1 LSARDVVINL
11 ITKSDKKGLTDAE
24 KGLDSIGKK
33 AEKTGG
39 IFSSIG
45 SKLSA
50 FGDNVGKD
58 ITGKLGPA
66 GGAIDDVGGGLGD
79 LSGKAGLAGAA
90 IVGLGAVIGQ
100 GVGKLKELY
109 DNTRNFNEVAGT
121 SWEEGSRLIAVMDDL
136 RVSADE
142 GAGAMGKFTKTV
154 GTSPGTLAQYGV
166 EVARAKDGTVD
177 MLGTLQNAAT
187 AFKNTEDPAKR
198 AALGSALFGKS
209 WQNIVP
215 VLEQGG
221 DGLRKLVEGVDKSQ
235 VATEKGAKQ
244 QNKMFEATD
253 NLNDAVA
260 GLQMRLAQ
268 DLLPTLIT
276 LAETGTEVVGIFGKV
291 ADAAKKITPDFDPDD
306 EKKMAAL
313 RKNYNETAKEI
324 FSLKELFTDFSVGD
338 PEKTQRIADATK
350 ESADAHKLLLSSMVP
365 TIPAAANLTAILE
378 SAEDAEKRLKVQAKE
393 AGDEFKEFEKK
404 TKDLLQAQEDLR
416 DAQLGLEDSTL
427 ALEQAEI
434 RAGDAS
440 FTLSEKTRETADAIR
455 LHGESSTEAQVAVEE
470 HRRAVVEARDA
481 LNGAAQAAVA
491 NAQQQAEASGQTLT
505 AAERTK
511 VYRDELVKLRT
522 GVSDPALAA
531 ALDAQIDRLAAV
543 AAQAQ
548 NAAANTHGLIQAMND
563 AAGIE
568 RNFAGRD
575 SSGAAVTRR
584 ATGGPVWPGRTYMVG
599 ENGPEL
605 LNLPSGSGPGEVLS
619 NPEMSRV
626 GRFSG
631 AFPTITTNAD
641 GTVMF
646 AGDST
651 SYPGSVVKTGIPAA
665 ASKFPA
671 VNTSVRRTT
680 PTIPGYGPSGPS
692 GSAAGAGTTIYIT
705 INGYADIK
713 KLVEEIK
720 KYEAARK

>member
-1 LSARDVVINL
+1 MAKRDIIINL
-11 ITKSDKKGLTDAE
+11 VTKSNKKGLDDAE

-45 SKLSA
+45 AKLSS

-66 GGAIDDVGGGLGD
+66 GGAIDDVAGGLLD
-79 LSGKAGLAGAA
+79 MSGKAALAGGAVA
-90 IVGLGAVIGQ
+90 GLGAFIAG
-100 GVGKLKELY
+100 GVGKLRELY
-109 DNTRNFNEVAGT
+109 DQTRDFNEVAGT
-121 SWEEGSRLIAVMDDL
+121 TWEEGSRLIAVFDDL
-136 RVSADE
+136 RVSSEE
-142 GAGAMGKFTKTV
+142 GASAMGKLTKTV
-154 GTSPGTLAQYGV
+154 GTSPEVLAKYGIEIV
-166 EVARAKDGTVD
+166 KAKDGTVD
-177 MLGTLQNAAT
+177 MAATLANVAT
-187 AFKNTEDPAKR
+187 AFQQTTDPAKR
-198 AALGSALFGKS
+198 AALGSELFGKS
-209 WQNIVP
+209 WANMVP
-215 VLEQGG
+215 VLQKGG
-221 DGLRKLVEGVDKSQ
+221 KELKSLIDGVDKSQ
-235 VATEKGAKQ
+235 VATEAGAKKQ
-244 QNKMFEATD
+244 QELFEKTD

-260 GLQMRLAQ
+260 GLQRS
-268 DLLPTLIT
+268 
-276 LAETGTEVVGIFGKV
+276 LAENLVPALAAAAEGATEAVNAFGWLQDKVEELGPSFEESQEGSKWWKDMLPEIGKASDHVGISVGGFAAKLQQAAQAARDAQTFLEPLAGPLVNVELRAK
-291 ADAAKKITPDFDPDD
+291 DAAK
-306 EKKMAAL
+306 A
-313 RKNYNETAKEI
+313 
-324 FSLKELFTDFSVGD
+324 
-338 PEKTQRIADATK
+338 
-350 ESADAHKLLLSSMVP
+350 
-365 TIPAAANLTAILE
+365 
-378 SAEDAEKRLKVQAKE
+378 
-393 AGDEFKEFEKK
+393 FKDFEKN
-404 TKDLLQAQEDLR
+404 TKDLLQAQEEMRL
-416 DAQLGLEDSTL
+416 ALLATEDSTL
-427 ALEQAEI
+427 GLEQAEI
-434 RAGDAS
+434 KAGDAS
-440 FTLSEKTRETADAIR
+440 FELSEKTRETSEAVKA
-455 LHGESSTEAQVAVEE
+455 HGENSDQAKIAVEE
-470 HRRAVVEARDA
+470 HRRAVADA
-481 LNGAAQAAVA
+481 QGAMNGAAAAAQQLAMDQAAAA
-491 NAQQQAEASGQTLT
+491 NSSLT
-505 AAERTK
+505 AGQQVK
-511 VYRDELVKLRT
+511 VYRDELIKLRA
-522 GVSDPALAA
+522 GVTDPALAA
-531 ALDAQIDRLAAV
+531 AMDAQIERLRAV
-543 AAQAQ
+543 AERAEDAASQVRGY
-548 NAAANTHGLIQAMND
+548 NAALRDQ
-563 AAGIE
+563 AGIE
-568 RNFAGRD
+568 NNFVSRD
-575 SSGAAVTRR
+575 ATGGAVTRR

>member
-1 LSARDVVINL
+1 MAKRDIIINL
-11 ITKSDKKGLTDAE
+11 VTKSNKKGLDDAE

-45 SKLSA
+45 AKLSS

-66 GGAIDDVGGGLGD
+66 GGAIDDVAGGLLD
-79 LSGKAGLAGAA
+79 MSGKAALAGGAVA
-90 IVGLGAVIGQ
+90 GLGAFIAG
-100 GVGKLKELY
+100 GVGKLRELY
-109 DNTRNFNEVAGT
+109 DQTRDFNEVAGT
-121 SWEEGSRLIAVMDDL
+121 TWEEGSRLIAVFDDL
-136 RVSADE
+136 RVSSEE
-142 GAGAMGKFTKTV
+142 GASAMGKLTKTV
-154 GTSPGTLAQYGV
+154 GTSPEVLQKYGIEIV
-166 EVARAKDGTVD
+166 KAKDGTVD
-177 MLGTLQNAAT
+177 MAATLANVAT
-187 AFKNTEDPAKR
+187 AFQQTTDPAKR
-198 AALGSALFGKS
+198 AALGSELFGKS
-209 WQNIVP
+209 WANMVP
-215 VLEQGG
+215 VLNKGG
-221 DGLRKLVEGVDKSQ
+221 KELKALIDGVDKSQ
-235 VATEKGAKQ
+235 VATEAGAKKQ
-244 QNKMFEATD
+244 DELFEATD
-253 NLNDAVA
+253 NLNDAVDA
-260 GLQMRLAQ
+260 LQRS
-268 DLLPTLIT
+268 
-276 LAETGTEVVGIFGKV
+276 LAENLVPALTGAASSATEAVKLFGNLQDVVEELGPSFEESQEGAAWWREHLPSIGKASDHV
-291 ADAAKKITPDFDPDD
+291 GQAMGGFAAKLQQAAQAARDAQTFLEPLSGGLVNVELRAKDAAK
-306 EKKMAAL
+306 A
-313 RKNYNETAKEI
+313 
-324 FSLKELFTDFSVGD
+324 
-338 PEKTQRIADATK
+338 
-350 ESADAHKLLLSSMVP
+350 
-365 TIPAAANLTAILE
+365 
-378 SAEDAEKRLKVQAKE
+378 
-393 AGDEFKEFEKK
+393 FKDFEKD
-404 TKDLLQAQEDLR
+404 TRDLLQAQEDLR

-440 FTLSEKTRETADAIR
+440 FTLSEKSRETADAIR
-455 LHGESSTEAQVAVEE
+455 VHGESSTEAQVAVEE